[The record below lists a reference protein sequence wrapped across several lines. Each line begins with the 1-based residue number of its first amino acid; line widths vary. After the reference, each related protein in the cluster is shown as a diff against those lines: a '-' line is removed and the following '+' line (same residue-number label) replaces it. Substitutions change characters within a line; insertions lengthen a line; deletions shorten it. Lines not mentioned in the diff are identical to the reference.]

1 MVWVVVLLF
10 FPDGLKWVL
19 LRQARPLGFSIV
31 RGVLKS
37 CRLGVFVFLAFSAA
51 FLSFVSADTEEDL
64 CI

>member
-1 MVWVVVLLF
+1 M
-10 FPDGLKWVL
+10 L